1 MKVLTMKTKLTGLL
15 GALLVG
21 GIAFVSLPTMAADLT
36 AEEVATKVDTRD
48 DGDNG
53 SGVLEMVLIDKHN
66 NQRVRN
72 LQKYE
77 KDFGEDT
84 HSVIFFLAPNDVK
97 DTAFLTF
104 DYAASGKDDDQ
115 WLYLPALRQ
124 TKRIVSS
131 DKSGSFMGSDF
142 SYADMTSRA
151 LEDYSYKIV
160 KESEVRGEKVWIME
174 TTPKTQ
180 EIVNETGYKKSYMFV
195 RQDNFVVVRAIHFQ
209 NDGKRKYM
217 DVKKL
222 KQIEGIWVA
231 TEIEMK
237 TKKDKV
243 TLHSTIL
250 KFSDVKFGLD
260 FKDSFFTVR
269 RIEKGL

>member
-1 MKVLTMKTKLTGLL
+1 MNIKTTLNTLL
-15 GALLVG
+15 STLLIG
-21 GIAFVSLPTMAADLT
+21 GMTLVSLPATAALT
-36 AEEVATKVDTRD
+36 ADEIAQKVDTRD

-53 SGVLEMVLIDKHN
+53 SGILEMILIDKHN
-66 NQRVRN
+66 NERIRSM
-72 LQKYE
+72 QKFE
-77 KDFGEDT
+77 KDFGVDT
-84 HSVIFFLAPNDVK
+84 YSVIFFLAPNDVK

-151 LEDYSYKIV
+151 LDDYSYKIV
-160 KESEVRGEKVWIME
+160 KEGVVRGKKVWIME
-174 TTPKTQ
+174 TKPKTQ
-180 EIVNETGYKKSYMFV
+180 ATIDETGYTKSYMFV
-195 RQDNFVVVRAIHFQ
+195 RQDNFVVVRAIHFLT
-209 NDGKRKYM
+209 DGKRKYM
-217 DVKKL
+217 DVKSL
-222 KQIEGIWVA
+222 EQIEGIWVA

-237 TKKDKV
+237 TKKDKA
-243 TLHSTIL
+243 TLHTTIL
-250 KFSDVKFGLD
+250 KFTDVKFGLD
-260 FKDSFFTVR
+260 LKDSFFTVR